1 MSLPDNVSINIFDTD
16 SIYKITKFGFRLPFV
31 GHFLNRQRSAF
42 GRSTVFGVQTLDQ
55 ADFQK
60 YNGSSN
66 LRSYLHVTNFA
77 ELQMWHFMIISN

>member
-1 MSLPDNVSINIFDTD
+1 MWSRHEKIIVVKQFTFLVY
-16 SIYKITKFGFRLPFV
+16 IY
-31 GHFLNRQRSAF
+31 RSQHNL
-42 GRSTVFGVQTLDQ
+42 VMIIVQVKQ

-77 ELQMWHFMIISN
+77 ELQMWHFMIISNGLTLGYSL